1 MRVWGVEWEMKDR
14 AAPKVFS
21 LVGKSASE
29 VREMSGLGVPGGH
42 VHGGACGPHS
52 CSSGSVGPLVGL

>member
-1 MRVWGVEWEMKDR
+1 MRVWGVAWEMKDR

-29 VREMSGLGVPGGH
+29 VREMSGLVCQEGTCTEEH
-42 VHGGACGPHS
+42 VALTR
-52 CSSGSVGPLVGL
+52 VRQAPLGL

>member
-29 VREMSGLGVPGGH
+29 VREMSGLVCQEGTCTEEH
-42 VHGGACGPHS
+42 VALTR
-52 CSSGSVGPLVGL
+52 VRQAPLGL